1 MSFHAEHLGYEFG
14 LVDASFEL
22 PETGF
27 VAVAGPNG
35 AGKSTLA
42 GILAGVRR
50 GYRGSCLYAGREV
63 REWNRAAFARQ
74 VGFLPQAVRIEFPF
88 TVEQVVLMGRT
99 PYGGGWFD
107 TAEDHDAAEAALE
120 ITDTAAFRDRDFR
133 SLSGGER
140 QRVLLASALAQQPK
154 VLLLDEPATFLDL
167 KHMAAMQAVLSKLSR
182 DGMLVVAVT
191 HDLNLALRHA
201 HRVLILADGRVA
213 ADGAASEVLRPEAIA
228 RIFGVDAA
236 IHDGWLRFGEHRP
249 GDDRPGGAL

>member
-1 MSFHAEHLGYEFG
+1 MSFRVEHLGYQFG
-14 LVDASFEL
+14 LADASFEL
-22 PETGF
+22 PDTGF
-27 VAVAGPNG
+27 VAVTGPNG
-35 AGKSTLA
+35 AGKSTLV

-50 GYRGSCLYAGREV
+50 GYRGSCLYEGREV

-74 VGFLPQAVRIEFPF
+74 AGFLPQAVRIEFPF

-107 TAEDHDAAEAALE
+107 TQEDRDAAEAALE
-120 ITDTAAFRDRDFR
+120 ITDTAAFRERDFR

-140 QRVLLASALAQQPK
+140 QRVLLASALAQRPK

-167 KHMAAMQAVLSKLSR
+167 KHTAAMQALLSALAR

-213 ADGAASEVLRPEAIA
+213 ADGPPAEVLRPEEIA
-228 RIFGVDAA
+228 RVFGVDAA
-236 IHDGWLRFGEHRP
+236 IHDGWLRFGGQRAGNGAP
-249 GDDRPGGAL
+249 GSAP